1 MIERDF
7 VKTSSPKPAKQPPLP
22 VFQKALHQLR
32 ANPVAAAGPKS
43 EKRDNKF
50 SKSRDTRED
59 RGERQMKTTHDSQT
73 FPHVR

>member
-1 MIERDF
+1 M
-7 VKTSSPKPAKQPPLP
+7 KAANPKLAEKPQPP
-22 VFQKALHQLR
+22 VFQKALHRRR
-32 ANPVAAAGPKS
+32 ANPNAAASSKS
-43 EKRDNKF
+43 EKRENIF

>member
-1 MIERDF
+1 M
-7 VKTSSPKPAKQPPLP
+7 KTSSPKLAKKPQPP
-22 VFQKALHQLR
+22 VFQKTLHQLR
-32 ANPVAAAGPKS
+32 ANPKAADASSKS
-43 EKRDNKF
+43 EKRDNTF